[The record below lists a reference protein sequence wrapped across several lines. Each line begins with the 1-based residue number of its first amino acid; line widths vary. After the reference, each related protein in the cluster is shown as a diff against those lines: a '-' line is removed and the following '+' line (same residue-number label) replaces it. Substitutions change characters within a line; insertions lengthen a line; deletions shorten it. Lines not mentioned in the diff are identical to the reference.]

1 VKEIKKE
8 KTMRLCGLCSR
19 ELLTPFPA
27 GMGGGGIER
36 ERQNLKQAPRLRA
49 EPEDARL
56 PPTTLRSRPEQKFK
70 SQKLN
75 ELSHPGTR
83 QVFLL
88 VHNVLKDIFNEI

>member
-36 ERQNLKQAPRLRA
+36 ERQNLKQAPCLVWS
-49 EPEDARL
+49 L
-56 PPTTLRSRPEQKFK
+56 TKGSI
-70 SQKLN
+70 SQ
-75 ELSHPGTR
+75 P
-83 QVFLL
+83 
-88 VHNVLKDIFNEI
+88 